1 MHRDYLDTDR
11 RFGSVCA
18 TNIAVETKMRVKI
31 GL

>member
-18 TNIAVETKMRVKI
+18 TNITVETKMRVKI

>member
-11 RFGSVCA
+11 RFGSVCV
-18 TNIAVETKMRVKI
+18 TNIMVETKMRVKI